1 MSQWSNVGHREHF
14 GIRSPNSRSPPLIV
28 TITFRSV
35 IAAIK
40 RLQIGHVLNYRVAG
54 CQLPDALWHGRRQ
67 TPFWHRLPLDFPDQ
81 RLTFCRKDQ
90 TTAAAMD
97 A

>member
-14 GIRSPNSRSPPLIV
+14 RIRSPNSRSPPLIV

-54 CQLPDALWHGRRQ
+54 CQLPFGMADAK
-67 TPFWHRLPLDFPDQ
+67 RLSGIGSRWTSRIND
-81 RLTFCRKDQ
+81 
-90 TTAAAMD
+90 
-97 A
+97 